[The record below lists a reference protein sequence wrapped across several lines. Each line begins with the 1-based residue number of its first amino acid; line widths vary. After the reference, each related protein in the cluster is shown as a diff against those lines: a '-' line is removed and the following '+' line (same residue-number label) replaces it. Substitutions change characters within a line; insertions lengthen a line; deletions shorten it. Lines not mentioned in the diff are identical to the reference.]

1 MNNIKDNNGFTLME
15 LLAVIVLV
23 IVVTGLTIAAVSSS
37 MNKSRTKA
45 FSNDT
50 IVIAESALNKYADDR
65 LNELFNNDL
74 FNGEVSGKRCYSIE
88 SSLVGKFAKT
98 ANDSLK
104 GSVEVCYADS
114 CTYDTKVWLTNGE
127 FFIDGE
133 EIDENTNVKSKIKK
147 QFTTPHYSS
156 CGVDIQA
163 SKSNYEF
170 AYTGVIDG
178 VTIPRSGRYKLE
190 VWGASGQDTTYF
202 MGGYGGY
209 SVGEM
214 YLEKNTQLFIGVGGS
229 GKNGGFNGGGT
240 SNGTTG
246 GGATHIALMGGVL
259 STLTNYRYDKVIIV
273 AGGGGAAH
281 PSVRCKTV
289 DIFTSPGSKAN
300 GGHGGGYTGSKLRC
314 NASSTGTSTCKFGA
328 SPDDASVQEDVRS
341 GGGGGF
347 MAAKADYLTLWNN
360 CGDSGVPSANDGGTG
375 HIAYQSLTNKH
386 MATYKFVTKGST
398 TVNSG
403 IENEDTEFKTI
414 ATECVSST
422 PTADC
427 AKIGDGYAKI
437 TYLSAN

>member
-1 MNNIKDNNGFTLME
+1 MNNIRSNKGFTLTE
-15 LLAVIVLV
+15 LLAVIVLI
-23 IVVTGLTIAAVSSS
+23 IVVTGLAIAAVSSS

-45 FSNDT
+45 FTNDT

-65 LNELFNNDL
+65 LNDLFSNDL

-88 SSLVGKFAKT
+88 SSLIGKFAKT

-104 GSVEVCYADS
+104 GSVEVCYGDS

-133 EIDENTNVKSKIKK
+133 VIDENTNVKSKIKK

-156 CGVDIQA
+156 CGVDID
-163 SKSNYEF
+163 STKSNYEF

-178 VTIPRSGRYKLE
+178 LTVPVSGRYKLE

-229 GKNGGFNGGGT
+229 GKNGGYNGGGT
-240 SNGTTG
+240 SNGVTG
-246 GGATHIALMGGVL
+246 GGATHIALKGGVL
-259 STLTNYRYDKVIIV
+259 SSLANYRYDKVIIV
-273 AGGGGAAH
+273 AGGGSAAH
-281 PSVRCKTV
+281 PSVRCKSV
-289 DIFTSPGSKAN
+289 DILTSPGSKAN
-300 GGHGGGYTGSKLRC
+300 GGHGGGYSGSKRRC
-314 NASSTGTSTCKFGA
+314 NASLTGTTYCKFGA
-328 SPDDASVQEDVRS
+328 SPDNSRVQEDVHG

-347 MAAKADYLTLWNN
+347 MAPTNDYLTLYNN
-360 CGDSGVPSANDGGTG
+360 CGDTGVPSGNDGGTG
-375 HIAYQSLTNKH
+375 YIAFQSLTNKH
-386 MATYKFVTKGST
+386 MATYKFVTKGSSQ
-398 TVNSG
+398 VNNN
-403 IENEDTEFKTI
+403 IENDEVEFKTI
-414 ATECVSST
+414 ATECVSSN
-422 PTADC
+422 PIADC

-437 TYLSAN
+437 TYISAS